1 MVTQRGGI
9 RVLLV
14 DDHRILRE
22 GLRSCLQSIP
32 NIEVVGEACNG
43 EEAMSCIGHLQPQVV
58 LMDINMPKMDGVTA
72 TRLMT
77 GRYPDVAVVGLS
89 ITEDRHNKVAM
100 KRAGAFGVMT
110 KGKQSVDEL
119 CREIEKAAATMS
131 LISGLRKKA
140 EIEPRSNTK
149 QQRDDD
155 DQSIWH

>member
-1 MVTQRGGI
+1 MVTQRSGI

-22 GLRSCLQSIP
+22 GLRSCLKSVP

-43 EEAMSCIGHLQPQVV
+43 EEAMMCIGKLQPQVV
-58 LMDINMPKMDGVTA
+58 VMDINMPKMDGVTA

-89 ITEDRHNKVAM
+89 IAEDRYNRVAM
-100 KRAGAFGVMT
+100 ERAGAFGVMT

-131 LISGLRKKA
+131 FISNLRRKA
-140 EIEPRSNTK
+140 LTHNHAAIGG
-149 QQRDDD
+149 RD
-155 DQSIWH
+155 